1 MNSTFAD
8 LVKKRRT
15 IYHLGRNMQHSVD
28 EINEIIYNAIHD
40 SPSAF
45 NSQSARFVVLFN
57 EHHDKLWEIAK
68 AELKKIVPEDQFE
81 ATETR
86 INSFKAGFGTV
97 LFFEDSAT
105 IENLQEEFALYA
117 ENFPKWS
124 EQSTGINLYGVWLAL
139 ADNEIGAS
147 VQHYNPLID
156 EEVFKT
162 WEIPSSWCLKAQMPF
177 GSIESPAA
185 EKAYLERESRFKTFK

>member
-1 MNSTFAD
+1 MSSTFTD

-15 IYHLGRNMQHSVD
+15 IYHLGREMKLSAE
-28 EINEIIYNAIHD
+28 EINEIIYSAIHD

-57 EHHDKLWEIAK
+57 EHHEKLWEIAK
-68 AELKKIVPEDQFE
+68 SALKKIVPEAEFP
-81 ATETR
+81 ATEER
-86 INSFKAGFGTV
+86 INSFKAGYGTV

-105 IENLQEEFALYA
+105 IENLQKEYALYA

-139 ADNEIGAS
+139 ADNNIGAS

-162 WEIPSSWCLKAQMPF
+162 WDIPSSWQLKAQMPF

>member
-1 MNSTFAD
+1 MSSTFTD

-15 IYHLGRNMQHSVD
+15 IYHLGREMKLSAE
-28 EINEIIYNAIHD
+28 EINEIIYSAIHD

-57 EHHDKLWEIAK
+57 EHHEKLWEIAK
-68 AELKKIVPEDQFE
+68 SALKKIVPEAEFP
-81 ATETR
+81 ATEER
-86 INSFKAGFGTV
+86 INSFKAGYGTV

-105 IENLQEEFALYA
+105 IENLQKEYALYA

-139 ADNEIGAS
+139 ADNDIGAS

-162 WEIPSSWCLKAQMPF
+162 WDIPSSWQLKAQMPF